1 MVISSSFSYIFNQGE
16 RDPSWTCTE
25 PSIEALAS
33 GNLFKIKTRVHAR
46 SRAEY
51 LIDTVSGFNVTRF
64 LHYQLQAIR
73 FPYIWFI
80 SVIIVIQ
87 YIHQK
92 QKKNFYSLS
101 WTHKLFWFPDI
112 CTSFL
117 PTSTREVNHKSIK
130 HREVAKRNLFL

>member
-1 MVISSSFSYIFNQGE
+1 MVISSSFSDIFNQGE

-51 LIDTVSGFNVTRF
+51 LIDIVSGVNVTRF

-73 FPYIWFI
+73 FPYI
-80 SVIIVIQ
+80 
-87 YIHQK
+87 
-92 QKKNFYSLS
+92 
-101 WTHKLFWFPDI
+101 
-112 CTSFL
+112 
-117 PTSTREVNHKSIK
+117 
-130 HREVAKRNLFL
+130 